1 MQGSVLNVGAFQ
13 GLILGDDGVRY
24 TFTYAEWRDSNVPLQ
39 IGVRVVFEVR
49 GSYAVNIYPVPDQPP
64 LREAAPAWPQARSS
78 AQPDA
83 YYAQTASTAPPTR
96 SKRRPWLIFGGVAAA
111 VLIVTGCRIANGA
124 VRAVH
129 RSDRQ
134 RVCRGDSHTDGHSDT
149 FADALA
155 DAYTSPVRTD
165 RVPV

>member
-111 VLIVTGCRIANGA
+111 VLIVTGVASLMVLFAPSIAPIVSEFVEGTPTPTA
-124 VRAVH
+124 TPTP
-129 RSDRQ
+129 SPTP
-134 RVCRGDSHTDGHSDT
+134 SP
-149 FADALA
+149 